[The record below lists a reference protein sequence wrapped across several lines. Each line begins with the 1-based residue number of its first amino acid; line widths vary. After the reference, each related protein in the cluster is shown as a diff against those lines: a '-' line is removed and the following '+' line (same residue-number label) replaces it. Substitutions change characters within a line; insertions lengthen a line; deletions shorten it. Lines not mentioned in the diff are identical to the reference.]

1 MDDIAGDPPC
11 VNSQSKTANRK
22 FAITVMVEPDGSPM
36 RLEGRVA
43 WAMRQLV
50 KAGQQGCT
58 PITHPGPRWS
68 DYTHKLRKLGFVI
81 ETEYEAH
88 GGPFAG
94 AHGIYRLH
102 SPVVILEDV
111 ANAA

>member
-1 MDDIAGDPPC
+1 MHSITGEASR
-11 VNSQSKTANRK
+11 VNPQSAAKSGK
-22 FAITVMVEPDGSPM
+22 YTVLVKVMPDGVPM

-50 KAGQQGCT
+50 KAGQTGCT

-81 ETEYEAH
+81 ETEYESH

-102 SPVVILEDV
+102 SPVVILEDAV
-111 ANAA
+111 QAA

>member
-1 MDDIAGDPPC
+1 MPLIAVDASR
-11 VNSQSKTANRK
+11 VNANSVKSANK
-22 FAITVMVEPDGSPM
+22 FSIIVKVEPDGNPI
-36 RLEGRVA
+36 RLDGRVA
-43 WAMRQLV
+43 WAMRELV
-50 KAGQQGCT
+50 KAGQSGCT

-68 DYTHKLRKLGFVI
+68 DYTHKLRKLGFAI
-81 ETEYEAH
+81 ETEYESH

-94 AHGIYRLH
+94 SHGIYRLS